1 MLSGGLP
8 GVEIRVSGKIKIM
21 PRGLVKERL
30 VTLGFSAFGLLP
42 REFFLLKNKFLNLE
56 LAWLAG
62 RGELVE
68 AGLTLK
74 RASGLVEFRRKF
86 DSRSYFFRLRENK
99 IECLFHWD
107 KKYPLLLKN
116 IDDPPF
122 ILYGKGDLNLLK
134 KSCLAVVGSRRMSSY
149 GKEMTY
155 KLIKGLVDKKVVIVS
170 GLALGVDAAAH
181 LAALRFG
188 GKTIAIMGTGL
199 DKVYPPENLGLA
211 KRIVKEGGLVLSE
224 SPLGFPLKK
233 ENFPWR
239 NRLVSGISKGV
250 LVIEGRERSGT
261 LITTRLAAYQGREV
275 FALPGQAT
283 DSGSFVPHL
292 LIKQGAKLV
301 ETAEDILEE
310 LT

>member
-1 MLSGGLP
+1 
-8 GVEIRVSGKIKIM
+8 M
-21 PRGLVKERL
+21 PKQLDKERL
-30 VTLGFSAFGLLP
+30 VVLGFSVFGLMP
-42 REFFLLKNKFLNLE
+42 QEFFLLKDKFLNLE

-62 RGELVE
+62 RGELME
-68 AGLTLK
+68 AGLTSK
-74 RASGLVEFRRKF
+74 RAFELVEFRHKF
-86 DSRSYFFRLRENK
+86 DLPSYFFRLRENK
-99 IECLFHWD
+99 VECLLHQD
-107 KKYPLLLKN
+107 KKYPLLLRN

-122 ILYGKGDLNLLK
+122 ILYGKGDLGLLK
-134 KSCLAVVGSRRMSSY
+134 KACLAVVGSRRMSSY
-149 GKEMTY
+149 GKQVTHG
-155 KLIKGLVDKKVVIVS
+155 LIKGLVDKGMVIVS

-224 SPLGFPLKK
+224 FPLGFPLKK

-239 NRLVSGISKGV
+239 NRLVSGISRGV
-250 LVIEGRERSGT
+250 LVVEGRERSGT
-261 LITTRLAAYQGREV
+261 LITARLAAYQGREV
-275 FALPGQAT
+275 FALPGQIT

-292 LIKQGAKLV
+292 LIKQGAKLA

-310 LT
+310 LA